1 MAFHAELGDTP
12 HVDWKDV
19 LKHQV
24 EFQEPRVRIN
34 TDLINSN
41 ALDWDEG
48 RAWDEIAGYYS
59 GLDR

>member
-1 MAFHAELGDTP
+1 VAFHAELGDTP

-19 LKHQV
+19 LKQQV

-48 RAWDEIAGYYS
+48 RAWGRS
-59 GLDR
+59 